1 MAKNIFSAL
10 FVRVSY
16 DDMAGE
22 KGIEPLSTV
31 LETVVL
37 PLNYSPIW
45 YIIHRMGAFVN
56 GLAKIMQKN
65 LGGAKYLTCRGEMG
79 YTGSDKESIMAKT
92 ILTGIKP
99 TGTPHWGN
107 YFGAI
112 KPAIDMSANEEYQ
125 CMYFVADYHSL
136 TTIDNARD
144 LTEYTYE
151 IACTWLACGLDAEK
165 VLFYKQSSIPETF
178 ELAVILS
185 NLTPKGL
192 MNRAHAYKAIVERNE
207 ALGVDVD
214 SNVNMGL
221 YNYPILMTADIL
233 LMNSR
238 YVPVGADQKQHVEI
252 ARDICDYFNKRYG
265 KALVRPECVISE
277 AVATMPGLDGRK
289 MSKSYGNQIPI
300 FCDRATLEKKIK
312 SIKTDSSLPGEPKS
326 TDCVLYQYMRLFAS
340 DAEMADITERFR
352 AGISWAEAKAML
364 FDLADRY
371 FAPMR
376 EKYEY
381 YMSHRDEVDE
391 ILRRGSE
398 RARVVARETLDRV
411 RGAIG
416 VKG

>member
-1 MAKNIFSAL
+1 
-10 FVRVSY
+10 
-16 DDMAGE
+16 
-22 KGIEPLSTV
+22 
-31 LETVVL
+31 
-37 PLNYSPIW
+37 
-45 YIIHRMGAFVN
+45 
-56 GLAKIMQKN
+56 
-65 LGGAKYLTCRGEMG
+65 
-79 YTGSDKESIMAKT
+79 MAKT

-112 KPAIDMSANEEYQ
+112 KPAIDMSANGEYQ

-151 IACTWLACGLDAEK
+151 IACTWLASGLDPEK
-165 VLFYKQSSIPETF
+165 VLFYKQSSVPETF
-178 ELAVILS
+178 ELAVILN

-192 MNRAHAYKAIVERNE
+192 MNRAHAYKAIVERNTE
-207 ALGVDVD
+207 QGVDAD

-277 AVATMPGLDGRK
+277 SVATVPGLDGRK

-300 FCDRATLEKKIK
+300 FCDHATLEKKIK

-326 TDCVLYQYMRLFAS
+326 TDCVLYQYMQLFAT
-340 DAEMADITERFR
+340 DEEMADITERFR
-352 AGISWAEAKAML
+352 AGISWAEAKGVL
-364 FDLADRY
+364 LDLADRH

-381 YMSHRDEVDE
+381 YMSHRDVVDE

-416 VKG
+416 VR